1 MRRAVVYSGLLIA
14 LVTFAGCSRK
24 LEQTVATQVYSPPD
38 RAASVSS
45 AEPEQSKSAAQ
56 QRVAEKP
63 VEKRKFKTTKS
74 GVKYYDLKIGHGE
87 QAQPNCR
94 LTVHYKGWLDDGTV
108 FDSSRTRDE
117 PFTFTLGVGEV
128 IRGWDEGIRGMR
140 VGGVRELII
149 PPSLGYGN
157 KASGRIPPN
166 STLHFQVELL
176 AVSR

>member
-1 MRRAVVYSGLLIA
+1 MRMAIVYLSLVIV

-38 RAASVSS
+38 KAASVSS
-45 AEPEQSKSAAQ
+45 AKPEQSKPA
-56 QRVAEKP
+56 VEKKPTEKP

-87 QAQPNCR
+87 QAQPNC
-94 LTVHYKGWLDDGTV
+94 LVTVHYKGWLDDGTV

-117 PFTFTLGVGEV
+117 PFTFTLGKGEV

-140 VGGVRELII
+140 VGGVRELVI
-149 PPSLGYGN
+149 PPRLGYGN
-157 KASGRIPPN
+157 KAAGRIPPN
-166 STLHFQVELL
+166 STLHFRVELL
-176 AVSR
+176 AVSK